1 MSVISGAYS
10 ATWDGDA
17 IGQFE
22 LGGIRERYNWQGKE
36 IRFDSVGMS
45 PVTMLF
51 GGIVMA
57 VDFVAMEYDAAAIEA
72 MRWPWHAISGQAPP
86 AGTDMW
92 AAARPLVLTSCRDDI
107 NPQTKTFIKTILAPG
122 YDVELDYSANKE
134 RSVPLRLIVFPVKY
148 SAEGYATPLM
158 PNGCSD
164 NVYYTE
170 TFFTP

>member
-1 MSVISGAYS
+1 MSVTSGAYS
-10 ATWDGDA
+10 ATWNALA

-57 VDFVAMEYDAAAIEA
+57 VDFVAMEYDAAAIA
-72 MRWPWHAISGQAPP
+72 TMRWPWHANTGQVPP

-92 AAARPLVLTSCRDDI
+92 ARAKPLILTSCRADI
-107 NPQTKTFIKTILAPG
+107 NPQTKTFFKTILAPG
-122 YDVELDYSANKE
+122 YDVELDYSAVKE
-134 RSVPLRLIVFPVKY
+134 RSVPIRLLVFPVKHD
-148 SAEGYATPLM
+148 AGGYATPAM
-158 PNGCSD
+158 PTGCLD

-170 TFFTP
+170 TYFTP